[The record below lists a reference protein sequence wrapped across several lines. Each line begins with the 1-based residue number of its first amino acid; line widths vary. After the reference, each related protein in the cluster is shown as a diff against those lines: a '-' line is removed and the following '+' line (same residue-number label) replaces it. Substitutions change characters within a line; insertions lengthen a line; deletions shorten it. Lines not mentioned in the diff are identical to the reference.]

1 MSIFHQ
7 PPAIYVNEVNI
18 KVSNL
23 LNSIQFYKDII
34 GLKVLA
40 QTETTAKLSADGK
53 TTLVSLKQIEHAQPK
68 SRTAGLYHFALLLP
82 SRKSLSV
89 FLRHLVQ
96 TGYPFGAGDHLVSE
110 ALYLDDPD
118 GNGIEVYSDRPE
130 SKWVWKE
137 DLVVMSTEHI
147 DARGILQESQS
158 PWEGLPAETI
168 MGHIHLHVSNL
179 NEAKEFYTK
188 GLGFD
193 VVSHYPQAIFMS
205 SEKYHHHIAINT
217 WAGIGV
223 PPTPENGV
231 GLNWYEIVYPNET
244 ERKDMIHRLQSLGY
258 NVLKESNYY
267 VTKDPSGNQI
277 RLTI

>member
-158 PWEGLPAETI
+158 PWEGL
-168 MGHIHLHVSNL
+168 
-179 NEAKEFYTK
+179 

-217 WAGIGV
+217 WTGIGV